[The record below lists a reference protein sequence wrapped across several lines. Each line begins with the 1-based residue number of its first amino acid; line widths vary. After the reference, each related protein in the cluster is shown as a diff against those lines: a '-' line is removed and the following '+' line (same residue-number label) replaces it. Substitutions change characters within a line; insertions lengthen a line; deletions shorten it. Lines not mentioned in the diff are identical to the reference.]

1 MQLENFILSGRVAEG
16 HEEVGARNQSFDVVG
31 GDTGGD
37 LRGLR
42 AGTGT
47 EVMYEGLD
55 LLVTLGP
62 SPATLV

>member
-1 MQLENFILSGRVAEG
+1 MQLENLILSGRVAEG
-16 HEEVGARNQSFDVVG
+16 QEEVGARNQSLDVVG

-47 EVMYEGLD
+47 DVMYEGLD